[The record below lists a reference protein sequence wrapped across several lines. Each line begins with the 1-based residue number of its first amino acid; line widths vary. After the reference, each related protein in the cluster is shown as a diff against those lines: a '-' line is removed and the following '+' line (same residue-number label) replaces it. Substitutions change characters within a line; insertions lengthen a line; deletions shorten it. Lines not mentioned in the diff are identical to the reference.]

1 MSARSSC
8 LVPFSCLRSFFYPF
22 IIFVHSLIE
31 LELSLAFLHCSS
43 TTCKLATSPFQ
54 TTRDII
60 DRHKRLKRLKRL
72 HLHFRTFTSH
82 WSLQVCTAPLN
93 YSSYTSPFEK
103 DKGQLSLIFSILF
116 PNPIRNQW
124 KSNEINAWCIGVYN
138 LDSRHN
144 IAQRQ
149 SPLTAPLWTSRDKS
163 YKRITRRTRPAR
175 GRLRVDR
182 SEQSEL
188 RDRFPH
194 AFSQGVTAASDGKLR
209 PLVGNV
215 DLGRLQGPETE
226 WHRHKNLFHI
236 L

>member
-1 MSARSSC
+1 MGAFQSSVRGVVHSLQRWASLLWPLQFSWAAVGSWGQFSCFC
-8 LVPFSCLRSFFYPF
+8 LIFNECKVFLSCPFQPFSCLRSFLYPF

-103 DKGQLSLIFSILF
+103 DKGQLSLIFSISF

-138 LDSRHN
+138 LD
-144 IAQRQ
+144 
-149 SPLTAPLWTSRDKS
+149 TT
-163 YKRITRRTRPAR
+163 
-175 GRLRVDR
+175 
-182 SEQSEL
+182 
-188 RDRFPH
+188 
-194 AFSQGVTAASDGKLR
+194 
-209 PLVGNV
+209 
-215 DLGRLQGPETE
+215 
-226 WHRHKNLFHI
+226 
-236 L
+236 